1 MRLIHVILLLLVAIG
16 VLLVG
21 LLFAGGP
28 DNATGQAHATI
39 AGMSSGGDGL
49 ARLGGMGWMMFLL
62 QILALLLIY
71 ALIAL
76 GVAERNRTRTF
87 WVLLGLGAALS
98 IAIWCGLY
106 LSYVRLLET
115 GEMQLLFGYPLPTA
129 FMLFGVFLGGSY
141 LCVFYIW
148 GFKRFIYTEADEA
161 AYESLR
167 ARAAAPRKPDSAA
180 GGSAS

>member
-1 MRLIHVILLLLVAIG
+1 MRLIHVILFLLVAIG
-16 VLLVG
+16 VLLIG
-21 LLFAGGP
+21 LLFSGGP
-28 DNATGQAHATI
+28 DNATGQPHAVI

-62 QILALLLIY
+62 QVLALLLIY

-76 GVAERNRTRTF
+76 GVSERHRSRSF
-87 WVLLGLGAALS
+87 WMLLGLGAVLS

-106 LSYVRLLET
+106 LSYLHVLET
-115 GEMQLLFGYPLPTA
+115 GEMRMLLGYPLSTA

-148 GFKRFIYTEADEA
+148 GFRRFIYTDADEA

-167 ARAAAPRKPDSAA
+167 ATAAAPRKPDSAT
-180 GGSAS
+180 GGSAH